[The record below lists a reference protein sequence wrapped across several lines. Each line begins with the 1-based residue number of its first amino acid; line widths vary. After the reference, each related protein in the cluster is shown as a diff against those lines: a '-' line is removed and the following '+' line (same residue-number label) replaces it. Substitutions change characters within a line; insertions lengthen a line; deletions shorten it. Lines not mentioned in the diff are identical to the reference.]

1 MVKESEV
8 LSIIFRQKEK
18 AKREGPRTKTF
29 LIATLPSMP
38 CSIHPG
44 VEDLHNGELTRKN
57 QHSFF
62 PLARTVFSN
71 LVHCFFFE
79 LKYS

>member
-18 AKREGPRTKTF
+18 AKREDPRTKTF
-29 LIATLPSMP
+29 LIAILPSMP

-44 VEDLHNGELTRKN
+44 VEDLHSGELTRKKPTLLF
-57 QHSFF
+57 SFG
-62 PLARTVFSN
+62 
-71 LVHCFFFE
+71 
-79 LKYS
+79 